1 MLARADTVPS
11 CGNSHSTKGT
21 TRGARYV
28 TATVTGAPTPP
39 SRATV
44 TSVRSGGRPPPRR
57 AACRTRSWSVVT
69 AASRAPSRA
78 AWTTTSESLATSPTC
93 TSAKAKSRA
102 KGRTMASSTAALP
115 MSRAGRVGTGALLG
129 VTDDAIDDAV
139 EERRELPRRP
149 RPDQQH
155 DGDGRRG
162 QDDQGVLGCGL
173 SPVGRQTRLKAYE

>member
-69 AASRAPSRA
+69 AASRAPSPWA
-78 AWTTTSESLATSPTC
+78 AEVHLSPGMPQLVAQGWRQGIRRPVEGQAWGQARGHGDGQEVHQLWHGAAHPETDSRGLSSEEEVREPVRRHTEEHGH
-93 TSAKAKSRA
+93 R
-102 KGRTMASSTAALP
+102 G
-115 MSRAGRVGTGALLG
+115 AGR
-129 VTDDAIDDAV
+129 
-139 EERRELPRRP
+139 PW
-149 RPDQQH
+149 
-155 DGDGRRG
+155 G
-162 QDDQGVLGCGL
+162 QCHA
-173 SPVGRQTRLKAYE
+173 K